1 LVPFFA
7 LLPNQRF
14 IKKMSANKT
23 SAPLFSNLGKA
34 PKDLLSK
41 GFPTTNKVEVTTTA
55 ENGVNF
61 VATAEKRQVDKA
73 EAIVTTLQPKYHLN
87 VYGIELNGTLD
98 TNNQIKAELNIEDL
112 LVPGLKTISKA
123 QTGANQDLE
132 VAFEYKHEKG
142 TFTSSF
148 LHNPSSSKTLISAT
162 ATVSQQKIT
171 AGAETKYSLAPSAG
185 GSLTSFTGALN
196 YKAGAHDFT
205 AYLKSDAAT
214 NSSRLYTAGAHLHYL
229 PNKESSFASSLE
241 YDLQNSSIRVTIG
254 GSHKLDASTEAKA
267 KLASNGILGIGI
279 AKQFSPVAKATL
291 GAEVNSFDLNSNPKF
306 GVHFEIKA

>member
-1 LVPFFA
+1 
-7 LLPNQRF
+7 
-14 IKKMSANKT
+14 MSANKT

-205 AYLKSDAAT
+205 AYLYDLSSPSRLFALNAAT
-214 NSSRLYTAGAHLHYL
+214 ADLDISKLILFISPPQEERCCNQFVEALHGGCAFALLAQQGELIRLVAGVRPSEQQHQGH
-229 PNKESSFASSLE
+229 NRR
-241 YDLQNSSIRVTIG
+241 IT
-254 GSHKLDASTEAKA
+254 
-267 KLASNGILGIGI
+267 
-279 AKQFSPVAKATL
+279 
-291 GAEVNSFDLNSNPKF
+291 
-306 GVHFEIKA
+306 